1 MTIQLTCKR
10 HFNQTSSK
18 THLIKCRRTA
28 TETNI
33 ISHIQIRKHTLYYTL
48 EIKKKTYSKK
58 PTAPQKKQTKNP
70 KDRHHFGQILTHL
83 MQPEC
88 WTDVITVQ
96 VWDLA

>member
-33 ISHIQIRKHTLYYTL
+33 ISHIQICKHTLYYTL
-48 EIKKKTYSKK
+48 EIKKKKLQQKAHSPPKK
-58 PTAPQKKQTKNP
+58 TNQKPQRQTSLWTNSNP
-70 KDRHHFGQILTHL
+70 SD
-83 MQPEC
+83 
-88 WTDVITVQ
+88 
-96 VWDLA
+96 AA